1 MKKTVLASALAVLL
15 AGVAFFLGQHWASD
29 KAGNNPKWEYALL
42 KVDDTQTNKR
52 YRSIA
57 WQTGGTRRLSG
68 EIVDERAV
76 LYEDGVSLML
86 DMPIKKLESL
96 ELSIVKEKDKTV
108 TLFSLLDA
116 IGMEGWELVQQQQS
130 SKGDR
135 NSYERSY
142 SSTWIFRRHVVR
154 EASTEQGKAKS

>member
-116 IGMEGWELVQQQQS
+116 IG
-130 SKGDR
+130 KGV
-135 NSYERSY
+135 S
-142 SSTWIFRRHVVR
+142 
-154 EASTEQGKAKS
+154 